1 VHVDVSASLPKQ
13 GLNKTILLLAAPL
26 IFQNLSYTLL
36 GVTDTFFVAQVST
49 EAVAAVGLAGVM
61 FFSIMMLFRSTA
73 NSSIVFVGRAHGAKD
88 DKAVG
93 EAVWNVLNMVA
104 LLSLVALTLPW
115 VYAFLFSFAAPDDG
129 SAVRELGTTF
139 LQIRAFE
146 VPFAMF
152 SAVVW
157 GFLVGRGDSRTP
169 MLLAWMQ
176 VLLNIVLCYLLVPGN
191 LGFPALGVA
200 GSAYATLTATATHAV
215 VSAMILWN
223 KTNRQRY
230 GTAKF
235 RRASLAELREVVRIG
250 LPMGAGDFFDI
261 AAFSVFFAMVGRL
274 GTSTS
279 AANYIALQY
288 MSISFTMGVAIG
300 QACSSLVAQFLGA
313 KNPKEAERAGYR
325 ASWLAMVVMGL
336 VGLGYLVAPAALMG
350 VFSDDATVI
359 AAGVTIL
366 KLVALYQ
373 VIDAVAIVLGGALNG
388 AGDTT
393 YTMVVRGV
401 LAWVLFLPVTYVLIF
416 VVKGGIGGAWAAAC
430 VYLIGLAIAYFFRF
444 RSGRWKLLELR

>member
-1 VHVDVSASLPKQ
+1 VDVSASIPKQ

-36 GVTDTFFVAQVST
+36 GVTDTFFVSQVST

-61 FFSIMMLFRSTA
+61 FFAIMMLFRSTA

-93 EAVWNVLNMVA
+93 EAVWNVLNMIV
-104 LLSLVALTLPW
+104 LLSLVVIILPW
-115 VYAFLFSFAAPDDG
+115 LFTFLFQFAAPKDG
-129 SAVRELGTTF
+129 SSVLQLGTRY

-152 SAVVW
+152 SGVVW

-176 VLLNIVLCYLLVPGN
+176 VLLNIVLCWLLVPGN

-200 GSAYATLTATATHAV
+200 GSAYATLTSIFCHSL
-215 VSAMILWN
+215 VSALILWN

-230 GTAKF
+230 GTGKF
-235 RRASLAELREVVRIG
+235 KRASWSEMREVLRIG
-250 LPMGAGDFFDI
+250 LPMGFGDFFDI

-274 GTSTS
+274 GTSTL
-279 AANYIALQY
+279 AANNIALQY

-313 KNPKEAERAGYR
+313 KNAKEAERAGYR
-325 ASWLAMVVMGL
+325 ATFLGMIVMGL
-336 VGLGYLVAPAALMG
+336 VGLGYLVAPEALMR
-350 VFSDDATVI
+350 VFSEDTTVI

-373 VIDAVAIVLGGALNG
+373 VFDALAIVLGGALNG

-393 YTMVVRGV
+393 YTMVVRGII
-401 LAWVLFLPVTYVLIF
+401 AWLIFLPIAYLFIF
-416 VVKGGIGGAWAAAC
+416 VVKGGVGGAWFAAC
-430 VYLIGLAIAYFFRF
+430 VYLLGLAVAYFVRF
-444 RSGRWKLLELR
+444 RSGQWKLLELR

>member
-1 VHVDVSASLPKQ
+1 MDVSGVIPKQ

-36 GVTDTFFVAQVST
+36 GVTDTFFVSQVGT

-61 FFSIMMLFRSTA
+61 FFAVMMLFRSTA

-104 LLSLVALTLPW
+104 LLSVIALVLPW
-115 VYAFLFSFAAPDDG
+115 LFTFLFQFAAPDDG
-129 SAVRELGTTF
+129 SSVRQLGTTY

-146 VPFAMF
+146 VPLAMF

-169 MLLAWMQ
+169 MLLAWIQ
-176 VLLNIVLCYLLVPGN
+176 VLANIILDWLLVPGN

-200 GSAYATLTATATHAV
+200 GAAYATVMSTAIHATG
-215 VSAMILWN
+215 SAFILWN

-235 RRASLAELREVVRIG
+235 RRASRAELGEVLRIG

-274 GTSTS
+274 GTDIA

-300 QACSSLVAQFLGA
+300 QACSSLVAQYLGA
-313 KNPKEAERAGYR
+313 KTPNEAERAGYR
-325 ASWLAMVVMGL
+325 ATWLGMVVMGV
-336 VGLGYLVAPAALMG
+336 VGLGYLIAPAALMD
-350 VFSDDATVI
+350 VFSDEARVI
-359 AAGVTIL
+359 TAGVTIL

-373 VIDAVAIVLGGALNG
+373 IIDAVAIVMGGALNG
-388 AGDTT
+388 AGDTR

-401 LAWVLFLPVTYVLIF
+401 LAWLLFLPVTYLLIF
-416 VVKGGIGGAWAAAC
+416 VVDGGIGGAWIAAC
-430 VYLIGLAIAYFFRF
+430 VYLVGLAIAYFIRF
-444 RSGRWKLLELR
+444 HSGRWKLLELR

>member
-1 VHVDVSASLPKQ
+1 VDVSISAPKQ

-36 GVTDTFFVAQVST
+36 GVTDTFFVSQVST

-61 FFSIMMLFRSTA
+61 FFAIMMLFRSTA

-88 DKAVG
+88 DKAIG

-104 LLSLVALTLPW
+104 LLSLFVIILPW
-115 VYAFLFSFAAPDDG
+115 LFTFLFQFAAPKDG
-129 SAVRELGTTF
+129 SSVRQLGTTF

-152 SAVVW
+152 SGVVW

-176 VLLNIVLCYLLVPGN
+176 VLLNIILCWLLVPGN

-200 GSAYATLTATATHAV
+200 GSAYATLTSVFCHAL
-215 VSAMILWN
+215 VSALILWN

-235 RRASLAELREVVRIG
+235 KRASLSELREVLRIG
-250 LPMGAGDFFDI
+250 LPMGFGDFFDI

-274 GTSTS
+274 GTDIA

-313 KNPKEAERAGYR
+313 KNPNEAERVGYR
-325 ASWLAMVVMGL
+325 ATWLAMLVMGV
-336 VGLGYLVAPAALMG
+336 VGLGYLVAPGALMS
-350 VFSDDATVI
+350 VFSDEVAVI

-373 VIDAVAIVLGGALNG
+373 IIDAVAIVMGGALNG

-393 YTMVVRGV
+393 YTMFVRGV
-401 LAWVLFLPVTYVLIF
+401 LAWLLFLPVSWLLIF
-416 VVKGGIGGAWAAAC
+416 KVDGGIGGAWIAAC
-430 VYLIGLAIAYFFRF
+430 VYLIGLAIAYFIRF
-444 RSGRWKLLELR
+444 RAGQWKLLELG

>member
-1 VHVDVSASLPKQ
+1 VDVSASIPKQ

-36 GVTDTFFVAQVST
+36 GVTDTFFVSQVST

-61 FFSIMMLFRSTA
+61 FFAIMMLFRSTA

-93 EAVWNVLNMVA
+93 EAVWNVLNMIA
-104 LLSLVALTLPW
+104 LLSLLALTLPW
-115 VYAFLFSFAAPDDG
+115 VYTFLFKFAAPNDG
-129 SAVRELGTTF
+129 SSVLQLGTIY

-152 SAVVW
+152 SGVVW

-176 VLLNIVLCYLLVPGN
+176 VLLNIVLCWLLVPGN

-200 GSAYATLTATATHAV
+200 GSAYATLSSIFCHAL
-215 VSAMILWN
+215 VSALILWN

-235 RRASLAELREVVRIG
+235 RRASLSELREVLRIG
-250 LPMGAGDFFDI
+250 LPMGLGDFFDI

-313 KNPKEAERAGYR
+313 KNPNEAERAGYR
-325 ASWLAMVVMGL
+325 ATFLGMIVMGL
-336 VGLGYLVAPAALMG
+336 VGLGYLVAPAALMR
-350 VFSDDATVI
+350 VFSDDTTVI

-373 VIDAVAIVLGGALNG
+373 VFDALAIVLGSALNG

-393 YTMVVRGV
+393 YTMFVRGV
-401 LAWVLFLPVTYVLIF
+401 LAWLLFLPVAYLLIF
-416 VVKGGIGGAWAAAC
+416 VVKSGIGGAWIAAS
-430 VYLIGLAIAYFFRF
+430 VYLLGLAVAYFIRF

>member
-1 VHVDVSASLPKQ
+1 VDVSASLPKQ

-36 GVTDTFFVAQVST
+36 GVTDTFFVSQVST

-61 FFSIMMLFRSTA
+61 FFAVMMLFRSTA
-73 NSSIVFVGRAHGAKD
+73 SSSIVFVGRAHGAKN

-93 EAVWNVLNMVA
+93 EAIWNVLNMVA
-104 LLSLVALTLPW
+104 LLSVVALVLPW
-115 VYAFLFSFAAPDDG
+115 LFTFLFQFAAPDDG
-129 SAVRELGTTF
+129 STVRQLGTTY

-146 VPFAMF
+146 VPLAMF

-169 MLLAWMQ
+169 MVLAWIQ
-176 VLLNIVLCYLLVPGN
+176 VLANIVLDWLLVPGN

-200 GSAYATLTATATHAV
+200 GAAYATVMSTAIHAGA
-215 VSAMILWN
+215 SAFILWN
-223 KTNRQRY
+223 KTNRERY

-235 RRASLAELREVVRIG
+235 RRASRAELGEVLRIG

-274 GTSTS
+274 GTNTA

-300 QACSSLVAQFLGA
+300 QACSSLVAQYLGA
-313 KNPKEAERAGYR
+313 KTPNEAERAGYR
-325 ASWLAMVVMGL
+325 ATWLAMLVMGV
-336 VGLGYLVAPAALMG
+336 VGLGYLVAPGTLMS
-350 VFSDDATVI
+350 VFSDEAAVI

-373 VIDAVAIVLGGALNG
+373 IIDAVAIVMGGALNG

-393 YTMVVRGV
+393 YTMFVRGV
-401 LAWVLFLPVTYVLIF
+401 LAWLLFLPTAWLLIF
-416 VVKGGIGGAWAAAC
+416 RVDGGIGGAWIAAC
-430 VYLIGLAIAYFFRF
+430 VYLVGLAIAYFIRF
-444 RSGRWKLLELR
+444 RSGQWKLLELR